1 LCISTIYHNN
11 DGSRYTSVVGET
23 TTTLKQP
30 PQRIPEELV
39 SSALF
44 LLKRLGMAAK
54 EQSFEAYEAAGLHP
68 YHHAILAVLD
78 EGSRETQGAI
88 ADALGY
94 DRGQLVGLLD
104 ELEQH
109 GLVERRRD
117 PADRRRHVVQ
127 MTPAGRKTLA
137 RLRAL
142 SKKLEREFLAP
153 LDEAERGELHALLL
167 RLAGDHIPA
176 CRGIAT

>member
-1 LCISTIYHNN
+1 M
-11 DGSRYTSVVGET
+11 GET

-88 ADALGY
+88 ADVRLPGDDPF
-94 DRGQLVGLLD
+94 DRQLQLSQLRYTVSSRAAATSLAENYTG
-104 ELEQH
+104 
-109 GLVERRRD
+109 
-117 PADRRRHVVQ
+117 
-127 MTPAGRKTLA
+127 TLA
-137 RLRAL
+137 AISR
-142 SKKLEREFLAP
+142 LAP
-153 LDEAERGELHALLL
+153 
-167 RLAGDHIPA
+167 
-176 CRGIAT
+176 